1 MKNIIKRLQKMAIG
15 SSIGVMDAKNHSV
28 KKIDSNT
35 FELFTLGKLIKC
47 ASLNEAAQHL
57 HTNTL

>member
-57 HTNTL
+57 Q